1 MIWTNTQTSRFEN
14 YGLSLQ
20 GQGFSRAMTA
30 KEAQAFM
37 GDAPCQVN
45 TLQDDKLFLD
55 PPSKQPSA
63 SSRTQRQDAR
73 PELLDLMVRYED
85 TVVENQTA
93 LPSGMV

>member
-1 MIWTNTQTSRFEN
+1 MIWTNTQTRHFEN

-30 KEAQAFM
+30 KEAEAFM
-37 GDAPCQVN
+37 GDALCQVN

-55 PPSKQPSA
+55 PPSRQPRA
-63 SSRTQRQDAR
+63 SSRTQRPDTR

-85 TVVENQTA
+85 TLVENQTA
-93 LPSGMV
+93 LQSGVV